1 MDYKAIDIVCNYW
14 TPEVTLGRIELNNK
28 LRQWQKILR
37 MADET
42 FDGGTTE
49 EQMLQGMDDASIER
63 ALLVASDLGVWNLP
77 YETVAE
83 AVRRHPDRFA
93 GVAGIN
99 PEERMDGVRKLER
112 AVREYGFIAAHLYP
126 HWFGK
131 PPNDKAYY
139 PFYAKCVELG
149 IPIEIQVGNSA
160 QTHLRTVGFPITLD
174 EVAIDFPE
182 LTIIGIHT
190 GWPWVEEMVAVSW
203 KHPNVYI
210 GTDAHAPKYWDPKLV
225 QFLNTRGQD
234 KVIFG
239 TDFPV
244 IDFGRAMREVS
255 AMELKPEAR
264 RKLLRDNAI
273 RAFKL
278 AETT

>member
-1 MDYKAIDIVCNYW
+1 MDYRAIDIVANYW
-14 TPEVTLGRIELNNK
+14 TPEVMKTRQEVNNR
-28 LRQWQKILR
+28 LRQWQRIMR
-37 MADET
+37 MGDET

-49 EQMLQGMDDASIER
+49 DQMLHKMDAAGTEKC
-63 ALLVASDLGVWNLP
+63 LLVAADLGGWALD
-77 YETVAE
+77 YKIVAD
-83 AVRRHPDRFA
+83 AVQRHPDRFA

-99 PEERMDGVRKLER
+99 PEERMAGVRRLQA
-112 AVREYGFIAAHLYP
+112 AVRDYGFVAAHLYP

-131 PPNDKAYY
+131 SPNDKCYY

-149 IPIEIQVGNSA
+149 IPIEIQVGHSA
-160 QTHLRTVGFPITLD
+160 QTHLKTVGFPITLD

-182 LTIIGIHT
+182 LSIIGIHT
-190 GWPWVEEMVAVSW
+190 GWPWIEEMIAVAW
-203 KHPNVYI
+203 KHGNVYI

-244 IDFGRAMREVS
+244 IDFERAAKDLA
-255 AMELKPEAR
+255 AMDLKPESR
-264 RKLLRDNAI
+264 RKLLRDNAL
-273 RAFKL
+273 RVFKL
-278 AETT
+278 